1 MVCRVHFSGA
11 VVGALLLAVGAL
23 HAQSPATRTATR
35 TARRAPAPTREWS
48 DRLKAMPLHTG
59 WPLTLTLSGQARWR
73 EEFMRAYNL
82 GPLHDDFGLT
92 RLMVGA
98 DLQAGHAKRL
108 HGRVLTEV
116 RDAQALSR
124 TLPGGTRPTDGDRH
138 DIQNLYADLGYGRSF
153 VRYGRQE
160 VSLNRERLVGVPDWA
175 NTRRGS
181 AGTRAQ
187 LVRGRLVLEGTDIR
201 PMIVRLDRGNR
212 ADSTARL
219 RTLSL
224 GSAPGAARFARGLP
238 TQWNG
243 YWYEQTVRT
252 PSALTRRLT
261 SGARTLWQ
269 FGTPATSRLV
279 TSVEVE
285 GALQRGHAG
294 ARELQAWFWVAET
307 QLQWRRVR
315 GLPSLALGLEQAS
328 GDRPLTAGNEAFAV
342 LYPAAHQHG
351 GFADVIGRPNVTEV
365 HAISSWDP
373 LPSLSLRG
381 AWYRFDR
388 RRLDEG
394 VYNKQNALFRAA
406 SGSTARHVADEV
418 DLTAAW
424 KATSHL
430 RVLLGGATVRPGPF
444 LSNTPGGAHVEH
456 WGYVGTT
463 FAFCPRPSLT
473 TLRPCLRCSDPFS
486 C

>member
-1 MVCRVHFSGA
+1 MRGFN
-11 VVGALLLAVGAL
+11 VG
-23 HAQSPATRTATR
+23 
-35 TARRAPAPTREWS
+35 
-48 DRLKAMPLHTG
+48 
-59 WPLTLTLSGQARWR
+59 TL
-73 EEFMRAYNL
+73 
-82 GPLHDDFGLT
+82 DDDYGLT

-98 DLQAGHAKRL
+98 DLQAGNPKRL
-108 HGRVLTEV
+108 HGRLLTEW

-138 DIQNLYADLGYGRSF
+138 DIQNLYADLGFGRSY

-181 AGTRAQ
+181 EGTRAQ
-187 LVRGRLVLEGTDIR
+187 LVRGRLVLEGADIR
-201 PMIVRLDRGNR
+201 PMIVRLDRSNR

-224 GSAPGAARFARGLP
+224 GSTPGATRLARGAP

-243 YWYEQTVRT
+243 YWYEQTIRT
-252 PSALTRRLT
+252 PSSLTRRLT
-261 SGARTLWQ
+261 TGARTLWQ
-269 FGTPATSRLV
+269 FGTPRTSRIV
-279 TSVEVE
+279 TSVEFE
-285 GALQRGHAG
+285 GARQRGHAG
-294 ARELQAWFWVAET
+294 ARALQAWFWVAET

-328 GDRPLTAGNEAFAV
+328 GDRAATPRNEAFAV

-351 GFADVIGRPNVTEV
+351 GFADVIGRPNVTEL

-373 LPSLSLRG
+373 LPSVSLRG
-381 AWYRFDR
+381 AWYRFGR
-388 RRLDEG
+388 RHLDDG

-406 SGSTARHVADEV
+406 SGSSARHVADEV

-424 KATSHL
+424 KATTHL
-430 RVLLGGATVRPGPF
+430 RVLVGGATVLPGAF
-444 LSNTPGGAHVEH
+444 LATTPGGAHVEH
-456 WGYVGTT
+456 WGYLGTT
-463 FAFCPRPSLT
+463 FAF
-473 TLRPCLRCSDPFS
+473 
-486 C
+486 

>member
-1 MVCRVHFSGA
+1 MACRVPFPRA
-11 VVGALLLAVGAL
+11 VVGALLLAAATL
-23 HAQSPATRTATR
+23 RAQSTPTAAAATAHT
-35 TARRAPAPTREWS
+35 WS
-48 DRLKAMPLHTG
+48 DRLKKIPLYEG

-73 EEFMRAYNL
+73 EEFMRGYNV
-82 GPLHDDFGLT
+82 GTLHDDYGFT
-92 RLMVGA
+92 RLMVGL
-98 DLQAGHAKRL
+98 DVQAGQSKGL
-108 HGRVLTEV
+108 HGRVLAEL

-124 TLPGGTRPTDGDRH
+124 TLPGGTRTTDGDRH
-138 DIQNLYADLGYGRSF
+138 DIQNLYADIGYGRSF

-181 AGTRAQ
+181 EGTRAQ
-187 LVRGRLVLEGTDIR
+187 LVRGRLVLEGADIR

-212 ADSTARL
+212 PDSTARL

-224 GSAPGAARFARGLP
+224 GSATGASRFARGVP

-243 YWYEQTVRT
+243 YWYEQTIRT
-252 PSALTRRLT
+252 SSSFTRRLT
-261 SGARTLWQ
+261 TGARTLWQ
-269 FGTPATSRLV
+269 FGTPAASRLV
-279 TSVEVE
+279 TAMELE
-285 GALQRGHAG
+285 GAVQRGHAG
-294 ARELQAWFWVAET
+294 TRELQAWFWVAEA

-315 GLPSLALGLEQAS
+315 GTPSLALGLEEAS
-328 GDRPLTAGNEAFAV
+328 SDRPATPGNEAFAV

-388 RRLDEG
+388 RRLDDG
-394 VYNKQNALFRAA
+394 VYNKQNALFRAS

-424 KATSHL
+424 KATTHL
-430 RVLLGGATVRPGPF
+430 RVLVGGATVLPGAF
-444 LSNTPGGAHVEH
+444 LSSTPGGAHVEH
-456 WGYVGTT
+456 WGYLGTT
-463 FAFCPRPSLT
+463 FAF
-473 TLRPCLRCSDPFS
+473 
-486 C
+486 

>member
-1 MVCRVHFSGA
+1 VSAPVASA
-11 VVGALLLAVGAL
+11 TA
-23 HAQSPATRTATR
+23 ATRD
-35 TARRAPAPTREWS
+35 WS
-48 DRLKAMPLHTG
+48 DGLKAIPLHPR

-73 EEFMRAYNL
+73 EEFMRAYNVGTL
-82 GPLHDDFGLT
+82 RDDYGFT

-98 DLQAGHAKRL
+98 DLQAGNPKRL
-108 HGRVLTEV
+108 HGRVLTEL

-124 TLPGGTRPTDGDRH
+124 TLPGGTRATDGDRH
-138 DIQNLYADLGYGRSF
+138 DIQNLYADIGYGRSF

-181 AGTRAQ
+181 EGTRAQ

-212 ADSTARL
+212 ADSTSRL

-224 GSAPGAARFARGLP
+224 GSSPGATPIARGLP

-243 YWYEQTVRT
+243 YWYEQTIRT
-252 PSALTRRLT
+252 PSSLTRRLT
-261 SGARTLWQ
+261 TGARTVWQ
-269 FGTPATSRLV
+269 FGTPSASRIV
-279 TSVEVE
+279 TSMELE
-285 GALQRGHAG
+285 GALQHGHAG
-294 ARELQAWFWVAET
+294 TRELQAWFWVVET

-315 GLPSLALGLEQAS
+315 GLPSLALGVEEAS
-328 GDRPLTAGNEAFAV
+328 SDRATTPGNEAFAV

-351 GFADVIGRPNVTEV
+351 GFADVIGRPNVVEL

-373 LPSLSLRG
+373 IPSLSLRA

-388 RRLDEG
+388 RHLDDG
-394 VYNKQNALFRAA
+394 VYNKQNGLFRAA
-406 SGSTARHVADEV
+406 SGSSARHVADEV

-424 KATSHL
+424 KATTHL
-430 RVLLGGATVRPGPF
+430 RVLIGGATVLPGAF
-444 LSNTPGGAHVEH
+444 LSTTPGGAHVEH

-463 FAFCPRPSLT
+463 FAF
-473 TLRPCLRCSDPFS
+473 
-486 C
+486 

>member
-1 MVCRVHFSGA
+1 MACRVLFPRA
-11 VVGALLLAVGAL
+11 AVGALLFTAGVLRS
-23 HAQSPATRTATR
+23 QSSPAGAAATPR
-35 TARRAPAPTREWS
+35 DWS
-48 DRLKAMPLHTG
+48 DRLKAMPLHAG
-59 WPLTLTLSGQARWR
+59 WPLTLTVTGQARWR
-73 EEFMRAYNL
+73 EEFMRSYNV
-82 GPLHDDFGLT
+82 GTLHDDYGFT

-98 DLQAGHAKRL
+98 DVQAGYPKRL
-108 HGRVLTEV
+108 HGRVLAEL

-124 TLPGGTRPTDGDRH
+124 TLPGGTRTTDGDRH
-138 DIQNLYADLGYGRSF
+138 DIQNLSADLGYGRSY

-181 AGTRAQ
+181 EGTRAQ
-187 LVRGRLVLEGTDIR
+187 LVRGRLVLEGADIR
-201 PMIVRLDRGNR
+201 PMIVRPDRGNR
-212 ADSTARL
+212 PDSTARL

-224 GSAPGAARFARGLP
+224 GSTPGAARFARGLP
-238 TQWNG
+238 AQWNG

-252 PSALTRRLT
+252 PSSLTRRLT
-261 SGARTLWQ
+261 TGARTLWQ
-269 FGTPATSRLV
+269 VGAPATSRLL
-279 TSVEVE
+279 TSIELE
-285 GALQRGHAG
+285 GAVQRGHAG

-315 GLPSLALGLEQAS
+315 GTPSLALGLEEAS
-328 GDRPLTAGNEAFAV
+328 GDRPATAGNEAFAV

-365 HAISSWDP
+365 HAISTWDP

-388 RRLDEG
+388 RRLDDG

-424 KATSHL
+424 KATAHV
-430 RVLLGGATVRPGPF
+430 RVLVGGATVLPGAF
-444 LSNTPGGAHVEH
+444 LSGSPGGAHVEH
-456 WGYVGTT
+456 WGYLGTT
-463 FAFCPRPSLT
+463 FAF
-473 TLRPCLRCSDPFS
+473 
-486 C
+486 

>member
-1 MVCRVHFSGA
+1 MSCRVPSSRA
-11 VVGALLLAVGAL
+11 VTALLLVAGAL
-23 HAQSPATRTATR
+23 PAQ
-35 TARRAPAPTREWS
+35 ARPTGTSTGTSTETSTRAPAAPREWS
-48 DRLKAMPLHTG
+48 DRLKGLSLYDG

-73 EEFMRAYNL
+73 EEFMRAYNM
-82 GPLHDDFGLT
+82 GTQHDDFGLT

-98 DLQAGHAKRL
+98 DLQAGNPKRL
-108 HGRVLTEV
+108 HGRVLAEL

-124 TLPGGTRPTDGDRH
+124 TLPGGTRTTDGDRH
-138 DIQNLYADLGYGRSF
+138 DIQNLYADLGVGRSY

-181 AGTRAQ
+181 EGARAQ

-201 PMIVRLDRGNR
+201 PMIVRLDRSNR
-212 ADSTARL
+212 PDSTARL
-219 RTLSL
+219 RTVSL
-224 GSAPGAARFARGLP
+224 GSTPGAARFARGLP

-243 YWYEQTVRT
+243 YWYEQTIRT
-252 PSALTRRLT
+252 SSSLTRRLT
-261 SGARTLWQ
+261 TGARTLWQ
-269 FGTPATSRLV
+269 FGTPAASRIV
-279 TSVEVE
+279 TSVEFE
-285 GALQRGHAG
+285 GARQRGHAG
-294 ARELQAWFWVAET
+294 EHALDAWFWVAET

-315 GLPSLALGLEQAS
+315 GMPSLALGLEEAS
-328 GDRPLTAGNEAFAV
+328 SDRPSTAGNEAFAV

-373 LPSLSLRG
+373 TPSLSLRG

-388 RRLDEG
+388 RRLDDG
-394 VYNKQNALFRAA
+394 VYNKQNVLFRAA

-424 KATSHL
+424 KATTHL
-430 RVLLGGATVRPGPF
+430 RVLIGGATVRPGAF
-444 LSNTPGGAHVEH
+444 LSSTPGGAHVEH
-456 WGYVGTT
+456 WGYLGTT
-463 FAFCPRPSLT
+463 FAF
-473 TLRPCLRCSDPFS
+473 
-486 C
+486 

>member
-1 MVCRVHFSGA
+1 MACRVPFSQA
-11 VVGALLLAVGAL
+11 VAGALLLVAGAL
-23 HAQSPATRTATR
+23 RAQSTPTATAAAAPATTHD
-35 TARRAPAPTREWS
+35 WS
-48 DRLKAMPLHTG
+48 DRLKAIPLHDG
-59 WPLTLTLSGQARWR
+59 WPLTLSISGQARWR
-73 EEFMRAYNL
+73 EEFMRAYNVGTL
-82 GPLHDDFGLT
+82 RDDYGFT

-98 DLQAGHAKRL
+98 DVQAGSPKRL
-108 HGRVLTEV
+108 HGRLLAEV

-124 TLPGGTRPTDGDRH
+124 TLPGGTRTTDGDRH

-181 AGTRAQ
+181 EGARAQ
-187 LVRGRLVLEGTDIR
+187 LVRGRLVLEGADIR

-212 ADSTARL
+212 PDSTARL

-224 GSAPGAARFARGLP
+224 GSTPGATRFAPGLP

-243 YWYEQTVRT
+243 YWYEQTIRT
-252 PSALTRRLT
+252 SSALTRRLT
-261 SGARTLWQ
+261 TGARTLWQ
-269 FGTPATSRLV
+269 FGMPATSRLV
-279 TSVEVE
+279 TSMELE
-285 GALQRGHAG
+285 GAVQRGHAG
-294 ARELQAWFWVAET
+294 ARALQAWFWVAES
-307 QLQWRRVR
+307 QLQWRHVR
-315 GLPSLALGLEQAS
+315 GMPTLALGLEQAS
-328 GDRPLTAGNEAFAV
+328 SDRPGTAGNEAFAV

-351 GFADVIGRPNVTEV
+351 GFADVIGRPNVTEI

-373 LPSLSLRG
+373 TPSLSLRG

-388 RRLDEG
+388 RRVDDG

-424 KATSHL
+424 KATTHL
-430 RVLLGGATVRPGPF
+430 RVLVGGATVLPGAF
-444 LSNTPGGAHVEH
+444 LSSTPGGAHVEH
-456 WGYVGTT
+456 WGYLGTT
-463 FAFCPRPSLT
+463 FAF
-473 TLRPCLRCSDPFS
+473 
-486 C
+486 

>member
-1 MVCRVHFSGA
+1 MACRVPSCRA
-11 VVGALLLAVGAL
+11 VAGALLLTAGAL
-23 HAQSPATRTATR
+23 RAQSTPTTTATATAKAAPAT
-35 TARRAPAPTREWS
+35 APDWS
-48 DRLKAMPLHTG
+48 DRLKAMPLHPG

-73 EEFMRAYNL
+73 EEFMRAYNVGTL
-82 GPLHDDFGLT
+82 RDDYGFT

-98 DLQAGHAKRL
+98 DVQAGQPKRL
-108 HGRVLTEV
+108 HGRVLVEL

-124 TLPGGTRPTDGDRH
+124 TLPGGTRTTDGDRH
-138 DIQNLYADLGYGRSF
+138 DIQNLYADLGYGRSY

-181 AGTRAQ
+181 EGTRAQ
-187 LVRGRLVLEGTDIR
+187 LVRGRLVLEGADIR

-212 ADSTARL
+212 PDSTARL

-224 GSAPGAARFARGLP
+224 GSTPGAARFARGMP

-243 YWYEQTVRT
+243 YWYEQTIRT
-252 PSALTRRLT
+252 ASSLTRRLT
-261 SGARTLWQ
+261 TGARTLWQ
-269 FGTPATSRLV
+269 VGAPAASRVV
-279 TSVEVE
+279 TSVELE
-285 GALQRGHAG
+285 GAVQRGHAG

-307 QLQWRRVR
+307 QLQWRRVH
-315 GLPSLALGLEQAS
+315 GTPSLALGLEQAS
-328 GDRPLTAGNEAFAV
+328 SDRPGTAGNEAFAV

-373 LPSLSLRG
+373 MPSLSLRG

-388 RRLDEG
+388 RRLDDG

-424 KATSHL
+424 KATTHL
-430 RVLLGGATVRPGPF
+430 RVLVGGATVLPGAF
-444 LSNTPGGAHVEH
+444 LSSTPGGAHVEH
-456 WGYVGTT
+456 WGYLGTT
-463 FAFCPRPSLT
+463 FAF
-473 TLRPCLRCSDPFS
+473 
-486 C
+486 

>member
-1 MVCRVHFSGA
+1 MS
-11 VVGALLLAVGAL
+11 
-23 HAQSPATRTATR
+23 
-35 TARRAPAPTREWS
+35 APAASAAAGTRDWS
-48 DRLKAMPLHTG
+48 DGLKAIPLHQR

-82 GPLHDDFGLT
+82 GTLRDDYGFT

-98 DLQAGHAKRL
+98 DLRAGHPKRF
-108 HGRVLTEV
+108 HGRVLTEL

-124 TLPGGTRPTDGDRH
+124 TLPGGTRATDGDRH
-138 DIQNLYADLGYGRSF
+138 DIQNLYADIGFGQSF

-181 AGTRAQ
+181 EGTRAQ
-187 LVRGRLVLEGTDIR
+187 LVRGRLVLEGADIR

-224 GSAPGAARFARGLP
+224 GSAPGARPLARGLP

-243 YWYEQTVRT
+243 YWYEQTIRT
-252 PSALTRRLT
+252 PSSLTRRLT
-261 SGARTLWQ
+261 TGARTVWQ
-269 FGTPATSRLV
+269 LGTPSASRIV
-279 TSVEVE
+279 TSMEFE
-285 GALQRGHAG
+285 GALQHGHAG
-294 ARELQAWFWVAET
+294 TRELQAWFWVVET

-315 GLPSLALGLEQAS
+315 GMPSLALGLEEAS
-328 GDRPLTAGNEAFAV
+328 SDRTATPGNEAFAV

-351 GFADVIGRPNVTEV
+351 GFADVIGRPNVAEL

-373 LPSLSLRG
+373 TPSLSLRG

-388 RRLDEG
+388 RQLDDG
-394 VYNKQNALFRAA
+394 VYNKQNGLFRAA
-406 SGSTARHVADEV
+406 SGSSARHVADEV

-424 KATSHL
+424 KATAHL
-430 RVLLGGATVRPGPF
+430 RVLIGGATVLPGAF
-444 LSNTPGGAHVEH
+444 LSTTPGGAHVEH

-463 FAFCPRPSLT
+463 FAF
-473 TLRPCLRCSDPFS
+473 
-486 C
+486 

>member
-1 MVCRVHFSGA
+1 MACRVPFPRA
-11 VVGALLLAVGAL
+11 VVGALLLAAATL
-23 HAQSPATRTATR
+23 RAQSTPTAAAATAHT
-35 TARRAPAPTREWS
+35 WS
-48 DRLKAMPLHTG
+48 DRLKKIPLYEG

-73 EEFMRAYNL
+73 EEFMRGYNV
-82 GPLHDDFGLT
+82 GTLHDDYGFT
-92 RLMVGA
+92 RLMVGL
-98 DLQAGHAKRL
+98 DVQAGQSKGL
-108 HGRVLTEV
+108 HGRVLAEL

-124 TLPGGTRPTDGDRH
+124 TLPGGTRTTDGDRH
-138 DIQNLYADLGYGRSF
+138 DIQNLYADIGYGRSF

-181 AGTRAQ
+181 EGTRAQ
-187 LVRGRLVLEGTDIR
+187 LVRGRLVLEGADIR

-212 ADSTARL
+212 PDSTARL

-224 GSAPGAARFARGLP
+224 GSATGASRFARGVP

-243 YWYEQTVRT
+243 YWYEQTIRT
-252 PSALTRRLT
+252 SSSFTRRLT
-261 SGARTLWQ
+261 TGARTLWQ
-269 FGTPATSRLV
+269 FGTPAASRLV
-279 TSVEVE
+279 TAMELE
-285 GALQRGHAG
+285 GAVQRGHAG
-294 ARELQAWFWVAET
+294 TRELQAWFWVAEA

-315 GLPSLALGLEQAS
+315 GTPSLALGLEEAS
-328 GDRPLTAGNEAFAV
+328 SDRPATPGNEAFAV

-388 RRLDEG
+388 RRLDDG

-424 KATSHL
+424 KATTHL
-430 RVLLGGATVRPGPF
+430 RVLVGGATVLPGAF
-444 LSNTPGGAHVEH
+444 LSSTPGGAHVEH
-456 WGYVGTT
+456 WGYLGTT
-463 FAFCPRPSLT
+463 FAF
-473 TLRPCLRCSDPFS
+473 
-486 C
+486 

>member
-1 MVCRVHFSGA
+1 MACRAPFPRA
-11 VVGALLLAVGAL
+11 VVGALLLAVTTL
-23 HAQSPATRTATR
+23 RAQSTPTAAAAAAHT
-35 TARRAPAPTREWS
+35 WS
-48 DRLKAMPLHTG
+48 DRLKAIPLYEG

-73 EEFMRAYNL
+73 EEFMRGYNV
-82 GPLHDDFGLT
+82 GTLHDDYGFT

-98 DLQAGHAKRL
+98 DVHAGQPKGL
-108 HGRVLTEV
+108 HGRVLAEL

-124 TLPGGTRPTDGDRH
+124 TLPGGTRTTDGDRH
-138 DIQNLYADLGYGRSF
+138 DIQNLYADIGYGRSF

-181 AGTRAQ
+181 EGTRAQ
-187 LVRGRLVLEGTDIR
+187 LVRGRLVLEGADIR

-212 ADSTARL
+212 PDSTARL

-224 GSAPGAARFARGLP
+224 GSATGASRFARGVP

-252 PSALTRRLT
+252 SSSFTRRLT
-261 SGARTLWQ
+261 TGARTLWQ
-269 FGTPATSRLV
+269 FGTPAASRLA
-279 TSVEVE
+279 TTMELE
-285 GALQRGHAG
+285 GAVQRGRAG
-294 ARELQAWFWVAET
+294 TRALQAWFWVAEA

-315 GLPSLALGLEQAS
+315 GTPSLALGLEEAS
-328 GDRPLTAGNEAFAV
+328 GDRPATRGYEAFAV

-388 RRLDEG
+388 RRLDDG

-424 KATSHL
+424 KATTHL
-430 RVLLGGATVRPGPF
+430 RVLVGGATVLPGAF
-444 LSNTPGGAHVEH
+444 LSSTPGGAHVEH
-456 WGYVGTT
+456 WGYLGTT
-463 FAFCPRPSLT
+463 FAF
-473 TLRPCLRCSDPFS
+473 
-486 C
+486 

>member
-1 MVCRVHFSGA
+1 MASRVRSSRA
-11 VVGALLLAVGAL
+11 VVGALLFSANAL
-23 HAQSPATRTATR
+23 HAQSISAGKTVAPAVTRT
-35 TARRAPAPTREWS
+35 WI
-48 DRLKAMPLHTG
+48 DRVKGMPLHDD

-73 EEFMRAYNL
+73 EEFVRQYNVGTL
-82 GPLHDDFGLT
+82 RDDYGFT
-92 RLMVGA
+92 RLVLGA
-98 DLQAGHAKRL
+98 DLQAGHVRGL

-116 RDAQALSR
+116 RDAQALGRS
-124 TLPGGTRPTDGDRH
+124 LPGGTRPTDGDRH
-138 DIQNLYADLGYGRSF
+138 DLQNLYADLGYGRSF

-187 LVRGRLVLEGTDIR
+187 VVRGRLVIDGADIR

-224 GSAPGAARFARGLP
+224 GSAPGATRFARGLP

-243 YWYEQTVRT
+243 YWYEQTIRT
-252 PSALTRRLT
+252 PSSLTRRLT
-261 SGARTLWQ
+261 TGARTVWQ
-269 FGTPATSRLV
+269 FGTPSASPV
-279 TSVEVE
+279 VASMEVE
-285 GALQRGHAG
+285 GALQHGHAG
-294 ARELQAWFWVAET
+294 TRELQAWFWVAET

-315 GLPSLALGLEQAS
+315 GLPSLALGVEEAS
-328 GDRPLTAGNEAFAV
+328 SDRPSTTGNEAFAV

-351 GFADVIGRPNVTEV
+351 GFADVIGRPNVSEL

-373 LPSLSLRG
+373 VQSLSLRG

-388 RRLDEG
+388 RHLDDG
-394 VYNKQNALFRAA
+394 VYNKQNGLFRAA

-418 DLTAAW
+418 DLTVAW
-424 KATSHL
+424 KATPHF
-430 RVLLGGATVRPGPF
+430 RVLVGGATVLPGPF
-444 LSNTPGGAHVEH
+444 LSTTPGGAQMEH

-463 FAFCPRPSLT
+463 FAF
-473 TLRPCLRCSDPFS
+473 
-486 C
+486 

>member
-1 MVCRVHFSGA
+1 MACRVPCPRA
-11 VVGALLLAVGAL
+11 ALGALLLTAGTL
-23 HAQSPATRTATR
+23 RAQSAPTASPLASPTG
-35 TARRAPAPTREWS
+35 APAAAQDWS
-48 DRLKAMPLHTG
+48 ERLKSMPLHEG
-59 WPLTLTLSGQARWR
+59 WPLTLSLSGQARWR
-73 EEFMRAYNL
+73 EEFMRAYNVGTL
-82 GPLHDDFGLT
+82 RDDYGFT

-98 DLQAGHAKRL
+98 DVQAGHPERL
-108 HGRVLTEV
+108 HGRVLAEL

-124 TLPGGTRPTDGDRH
+124 TLPGGTRTTDGDRH
-138 DIQNLYADLGYGRSF
+138 DIQNLYADIGYGRSF

-181 AGTRAQ
+181 EGTRAQ
-187 LVRGRLVLEGTDIR
+187 LVRGRVVLEGADIR

-212 ADSTARL
+212 PDSTARL

-224 GSAPGAARFARGLP
+224 GSTPGAVRFARGLP

-243 YWYEQTVRT
+243 YWYEQTIRT
-252 PSALTRRLT
+252 SSSLTRRLT
-261 SGARTLWQ
+261 TGARTLWQ
-269 FGTPATSRLV
+269 RGTPRTSRLV
-279 TSVEVE
+279 TTLELE

-294 ARELQAWFWVAET
+294 ARELRAWFWVAET

-315 GLPSLALGLEQAS
+315 GTPSLALGLEEAS
-328 GDRPLTAGNEAFAV
+328 SDRAATPGNEAFAV

-373 LPSLSLRG
+373 TPSLTLRG

-388 RRLDEG
+388 RRLDDG

-424 KATSHL
+424 KATTHW
-430 RVLLGGATVRPGPF
+430 RVLVGGATVLPGAF
-444 LSNTPGGAHVEH
+444 LSSTPGGAHVEH
-456 WGYVGTT
+456 WGYLGTT
-463 FAFCPRPSLT
+463 FAF
-473 TLRPCLRCSDPFS
+473 
-486 C
+486 